1 MRFTTRV
8 IHYAEEPDYGR
19 SGDVIHPIHLSTTFA
34 RTDPEEPTGGFEYTR
49 TSNPTRLMFES
60 KIAAAENG
68 KYGLAFSSGLAA
80 ETTILASLLEKGSKV
95 IAHEDLYGGTSRLF
109 EKVFTKFGITYEKI
123 NLKDPRNLESIKGLY
138 QMVWLETPSNP
149 LLGVIDIKEISRIAH
164 EEGALVVVD
173 NTFATPALQNP
184 LNFGADI
191 VLHSTTKYIN
201 GHSDSLGGALVLNDD
216 TLFEKLKFHQNA
228 IGSVLS
234 PFDSYLSA
242 RGLKT
247 LELRMNVHSSNAME
261 ISKFLKDH
269 EKVEKVY
276 YPGLEEH
283 EGHRIARMQMKEFG
297 GMLSFRYKGETKS
310 FLKRLKYFYLAESLG
325 GIESLIEVPY
335 YMTHSSLPMEE
346 RIKLGIDD
354 KLIRVSVGI
363 ENIEDLLE
371 DFQNSL

>member
-1 MRFTTRV
+1 
-8 IHYAEEPDYGR
+8 
-19 SGDVIHPIHLSTTFA
+19 
-34 RTDPEEPTGGFEYTR
+34 
-49 TSNPTRLMFES
+49 
-60 KIAAAENG
+60 
-68 KYGLAFSSGLAA
+68 
-80 ETTILASLLEKGSKV
+80 
-95 IAHEDLYGGTSRLF
+95 
-109 EKVFTKFGITYEKI
+109 
-123 NLKDPRNLESIKGLY
+123 
-138 QMVWLETPSNP
+138 
-149 LLGVIDIKEISRIAH
+149 
-164 EEGALVVVD
+164 
-173 NTFATPALQNP
+173 

-247 LELRMNVHSSNAME
+247 LELRMNIHSSNAME

-269 EKVEKVY
+269 EKVKKVY

-371 DFQNSL
+371 DLQNSL